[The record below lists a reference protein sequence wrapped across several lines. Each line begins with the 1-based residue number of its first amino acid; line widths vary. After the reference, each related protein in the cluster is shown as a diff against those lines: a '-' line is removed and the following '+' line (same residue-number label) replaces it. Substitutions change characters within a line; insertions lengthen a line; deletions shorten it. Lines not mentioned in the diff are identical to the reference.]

1 MKSRAFLF
9 LLVVKSLIVSAQSE
23 PQFTQYMYNRYLFNP
38 AYAGSNDAG
47 EVNALYRAQYVG
59 LASKAVS
66 SQGFNFNMP
75 LYAIN
80 SGVGLTVINDL
91 IGFQRSTYVSVNY
104 AYTKD
109 FKWGKL
115 SAGLGAGIV
124 QASLDGS
131 QIRTPDGVYQG
142 GVNHN
147 DNTLPS
153 VLSQGVAPDFSLG
166 LYINSA
172 KYFAGVSLNHI
183 AFSTAK
189 VNGATRLNFSRNLFV
204 SGGYDFA
211 VGKKISIMPSVL
223 LKTDFRQLQADFGVS
238 FTIINNILTG
248 ISFRGYSPK
257 SVDALNIMAGV
268 SIKGVKLVYSYDANL
283 NYLTKFNYGSHEVSL
298 GYRFVVKKKDK
309 RGYFYHN
316 PRYT

>member
-1 MKSRAFLF
+1 
-9 LLVVKSLIVSAQSE
+9 
-23 PQFTQYMYNRYLFNP
+23 MYNRYLFNP

-47 EVNALYRAQYVG
+47 EVSAIYRAQYVG
-59 LASKAVS
+59 LASKAIS
-66 SQGFNFNMP
+66 SQGFNFNIP
-75 LYAIN
+75 VYTIS

-91 IGFQRSTYVSVNY
+91 IGFQRSTYVSLNY
-104 AYTKD
+104 AYAKD

-124 QASLDGS
+124 QTSLDGS

-147 DNTLPS
+147 DNTLPL

-172 KYFAGVSLNHI
+172 KYFAGVSVNHI

-189 VNGATRLNFSRNLFV
+189 VNGITRLNFSRNLLV

-211 VGKKISIMPSVL
+211 VSKKLSIMPSL
-223 LKTDFRQLQADFGVS
+223 FLKTDFKQVQTDLGAS

-268 SIKGVKLVYSYDANL
+268 SIKGIRLVYSYDANL
-283 NYLTKFNYGSHEVSL
+283 NYLTKFNFGSHEVSL
-298 GYRFVVKKKDK
+298 AYRFVVKKKEK
-309 RGYFYHN
+309 RGYYYYN